1 MPSAPTTINTITSA
15 TPAMDDHKISP
26 AGDMSESE
34 YWQEPHYDSPLY
46 TEINIPLPPLPGT
59 PVLATTPASPTTPE
73 SKARHSRSRSH
84 TLSSFSPFH
93 RRRSSSPSAS
103 ISATTSSAAG
113 NSVDY
118 YIPEERT
125 EKVERHEQRIELS
138 MRAVGKGSGRKQKK
152 RSGTVGAA
160 IVPAVMVLGA
170 ELFTP
175 GVAERERVSVDG
187 GKDRLEVG
195 GGRG

>member
-1 MPSAPTTINTITSA
+1 M
-15 TPAMDDHKISP
+15 
-26 AGDMSESE
+26 
-34 YWQEPHYDSPLY
+34 
-46 TEINIPLPPLPGT
+46 
-59 PVLATTPASPTTPE
+59 
-73 SKARHSRSRSH
+73 
-84 TLSSFSPFH
+84 
-93 RRRSSSPSAS
+93 SAS
-103 ISATTSSAAG
+103 TVSAAVSG
-113 NSVDY
+113 GSVDY
-118 YIPEERT
+118 YLPEEQT
-125 EKVERHEQRIELS
+125 PKVERHEQRIELS

-175 GVAERERVSVDG
+175 GVAERERMTVVEG